1 MSKVEQY
8 FDSYNSIQID
18 ILTYL
23 SAVINEH
30 ENQWYAYITRK
41 VFIEYIIKYPQYGNN
56 IINYVISI
64 GDIKHK
70 CFIKRTI
77 ILFI

>member
-1 MSKVEQY
+1 MSKVERY
-8 FDSYNSIQID
+8 INSYNDIQMD

-23 SAVINEH
+23 YAVINERKLSI
-30 ENQWYAYITRK
+30 YAHLTKK

-64 GDIKHK
+64 GDIKRK

>member
-1 MSKVEQY
+1 MSKVERY
-8 FDSYNSIQID
+8 IKSYNDIQID

-41 VFIEYIIKYPQYGNN
+41 VFIGYMNKYPQYGNN

-64 GDIKHK
+64 GDMRMVEFIKH
-70 CFIKRTI
+70 TT

>member
-1 MSKVEQY
+1 MSKVERY
-8 FDSYNSIQID
+8 IKSYNSIQIE

-41 VFIEYIIKYPQYGNN
+41 VFIEYMTKYPKSANN

-64 GDIKHK
+64 GDMRLVEFIKH
-70 CFIKRTI
+70 TT